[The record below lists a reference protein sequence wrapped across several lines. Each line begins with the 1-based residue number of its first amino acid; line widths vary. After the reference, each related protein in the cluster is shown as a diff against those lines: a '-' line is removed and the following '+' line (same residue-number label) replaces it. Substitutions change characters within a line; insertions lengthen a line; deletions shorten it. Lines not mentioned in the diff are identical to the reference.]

1 MTAKLLI
8 GSGVFAIIGSVLG
21 IGWGIYS
28 SFQHLKDS
36 EAAGIGAVGSSIKF
50 ALLSN
55 IFFFVGLILVVVGG
69 LTLYRKKKVKSLT
82 KISVD

>member
-28 SFQHLKDS
+28 SFQHLKGI
-36 EAAGIGAVGSSIKF
+36 EAGRIGAVGSSIEF
-50 ALLSN
+50 AFWSN
-55 IFFFVGLILVVVGG
+55 IFLFVGLILVVVGG
-69 LTLYRKKKVKSLT
+69 LTLYRKKKVKNLT
-82 KISVD
+82 KISAD